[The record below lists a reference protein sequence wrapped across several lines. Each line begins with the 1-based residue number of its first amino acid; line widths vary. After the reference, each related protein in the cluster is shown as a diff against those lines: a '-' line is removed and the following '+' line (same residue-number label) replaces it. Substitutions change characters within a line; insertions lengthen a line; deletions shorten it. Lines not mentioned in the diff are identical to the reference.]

1 MKKTTDNP
9 AQEPSQARAE
19 EKSTEKQPAK
29 AAVSSSPA
37 PDGGDGD
44 PGAADSTTPPAN
56 GAQTTPQTPPADV
69 PATDDSF
76 LRQLAEAEQR
86 GYLRGR
92 NESIEQLMRE
102 PAPLERPSAP
112 SRPEPESGES
122 VPMILNNPRV
132 SIWDR

>member
-44 PGAADSTTPPAN
+44 PGAADST
-56 GAQTTPQTPPADV
+56 
-69 PATDDSF
+69 ATDDSF

-112 SRPEPESGES
+112 LRPAAESGES
-122 VPMILNNPRV
+122 APMILNNPRV

>member
-1 MKKTTDNP
+1 MSLALLIKGGRVIDPVHDVDGKLDLFIENGMFQQLGEHLP
-9 AQEPSQARAE
+9 A
-19 EKSTEKQPAK
+19 
-29 AAVSSSPA
+29 
-37 PDGGDGD
+37 D
-44 PGAADSTTPPAN
+44 
-56 GAQTTPQTPPADV
+56 GAQTTPQTPPASV

-112 SRPEPESGES
+112 LRPAAESGES
-122 VPMILNNPRV
+122 APMILNNPRV

>member
-29 AAVSSSPA
+29 AAVSPVAA
-37 PDGGDGD
+37 PDGGDAEPSPVD
-44 PGAADSTTPPAN
+44 ATTPPAD
-56 GAQTTPQTPPADV
+56 GAQTTPQTPPAEI
-69 PATDDSF
+69 PAPDDSF

-122 VPMILNNPRV
+122 APMILNNPRV